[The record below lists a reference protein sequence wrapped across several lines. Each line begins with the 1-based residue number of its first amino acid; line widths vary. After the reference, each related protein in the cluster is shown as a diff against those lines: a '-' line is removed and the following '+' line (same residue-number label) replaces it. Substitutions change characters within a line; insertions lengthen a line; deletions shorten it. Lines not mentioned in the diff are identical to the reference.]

1 MDEYRKIRSVL
12 ILHNDDIY
20 KEVGLDDYEEEIIAI
35 GNTDECQVNLKTIY
49 DKEFNVIFTR
59 KKNSWQISDGKD
71 SYCVINGIKVINKL
85 LVGALA
91 FSGGSSIIMSSC
103 DISSKSLGD
112 L

>member
-59 KKNSWQISDGKD
+59 KKTVGKFQMEKIHI
-71 SYCVINGIKVINKL
+71 VL
-85 LVGALA
+85 LMELK
-91 FSGGSSIIMSSC
+91 FLE
-103 DISSKSLGD
+103 K
-112 L
+112 